1 MKCPFFVNI
10 LTVPLLIW
18 IYHHHNHRTY
28 NGTVTESLGE
38 KPIQND
44 LSPYFQCGRWLAEGK
59 GNKGAKPAKAKTA
72 VSTKESTSVKKNPPG
87 KAKEVNKTPKKEEG
101 ETDKTMPIAVNNA
114 PRPTTGKKE
123 IKDLLNEIMTLKL
136 EEQKLKLKLVG
147 EEIKL
152 NDMVERVTV
161 KERIKLNT
169 EKDHDKLYQVEE
181 QFMINYRKYKI
192 KLKGIQ
198 KKIKL
203 KKKLLKYRTMS
214 KIKNKPP
221 QGKIFGSL
229 TKEDLIELEIQKL
242 DEQVEG
248 LIQNGSLPP
257 VGEVPLENE
266 EIDDDKASKKGKS
279 KGKAKK
285 DNLTGK
291 GGKPGKLDPNNKS
304 KWGTGSGKWG
314 SDKWG
319 SGKWGSGKG
328 GNVKRGSGKWG
339 SDKWGSG
346 KGGSGK
352 WGSGKGGSGKW
363 GSGKG
368 GSGKRGKCK
377 RRSCK
382 RRSRKRGSW
391 QRSGQSCCAEKCTQ
405 REKIEGKE
413 DNTKKGKKKSKLG

>member
-1 MKCPFFVNI
+1 MRGKMKCTFFVNI

-242 DEQVEG
+242 DEQVER

-304 KWGTGSGKWG
+304 KWGTLKEAVASGAVA
-314 SDKWG
+314 
-319 SGKWGSGKG
+319 SGAVASGAVANGAAAKGGAANGAAAKGGAEKG
-328 GNVKRGSGKWG
+328 GNAKGGAAKG
-339 SDKWGSG
+339 GAAKGGAG
-346 KGGSGK
+346 KGAAKAAAPKSVP
-352 WGSGKGGSGKW
+352 
-363 GSGKG
+363 
-368 GSGKRGKCK
+368 
-377 RRSCK
+377 
-382 RRSRKRGSW
+382 
-391 QRSGQSCCAEKCTQ
+391 
-405 REKIEGKE
+405 
-413 DNTKKGKKKSKLG
+413 KGKK